1 MKLRRIEIVGF
12 KSFRDRVT
20 VDISDGMTC
29 IVGPNGCGKSNVVD
43 AIKWA
48 MGDMSPKSLRG
59 DSMQDVIF
67 AGTEKHR
74 PGGLA
79 EVTLV
84 FENTARVMEAAEE
97 EQLDAS
103 GDAPEEVDTDKD
115 VESPVEVQEPAV
127 EAPLQ
132 GALAV
137 DVEDESEEKE
147 DTSAPGWIT
156 GDGLPRELRHVAE
169 IAITRRLHRS
179 GESEYLINKIPC
191 RLMDIQNLL
200 AGTGLGKQ
208 GYSIIEQGQIGFI
221 VNAKPQQRRLIIEE
235 ASGITRY
242 KGQRDRAERKLERTE
257 LNLQRTRDVLDE
269 ITKQL
274 GTLERQARKAEEH
287 QRFSEELRALE
298 IALLLDKRRDAM
310 ARATDARRQLG
321 EAKRT
326 QHQSKIDFEAGEE
339 QLRVARVDAHQAERR
354 HADLTESFY
363 KLDTRL
369 NLTRSQLEHATDA
382 ISQAEERALTL
393 ADEKRSQEER
403 REHLKI
409 ELLRVKEELE
419 SFVAQPE
426 DDDEAVL
433 RVQQELERLRE
444 ERDGLTGRRD
454 TALKELNETRSDA
467 NRVSDRLQ
475 WVGSQLGEMGARAE
489 ATGQAL
495 GAARE
500 DVDDLTRALSRLT
513 MDHARVAEEV
523 EQLKRKSGDAQAGH
537 AEAREALKEAEDD
550 AREIASQLAV
560 TRARV
565 QSLEEMRERGEGYQ
579 EGVRRVLT
587 WARDEGRE
595 DVLGP
600 AGDFLAVPEGR
611 EAAYAAYLGDRLGDI
626 VVKTRQA
633 AFDALAM
640 LASEDVGRV
649 GCFVLPS
656 PEDDPRGVLAGWL
669 NGLELV
675 DDLSLVP
682 SGSDAGETRAWAT
695 ARGDILFAD
704 GRVVGGGVGEQAETL
719 LKQARDLEA
728 GKAALAN
735 LIVADEEAQGSL
747 EVAQEDLVIAEDE
760 VESVREA
767 LQEAVHRARGLMQ
780 ERDNEERERAR
791 ATARVEK
798 LQAELEEHEEL
809 HQGLQAE
816 LEVLKERQQEYI
828 ETLPGMER
836 ALRELMQQL
845 NEVNTRVE
853 ARNAEL
859 TDEKVRVAQVRER
872 RRHLEES
879 AGRLRGAIGH
889 AEGQIARFAREIEEQ
904 GERAR
909 DATMRVEELRKE
921 LADVERDHGIHRADV
936 KKAKEVLEVVA
947 LAVQEQELR
956 VRALRKALDE
966 VQEALQALEVAT
978 REAEL
983 AMEHIDEQ
991 LAERFEL
998 TLAEAQPLVRD
1009 IALGPEERKSR
1020 AEFLRKRIERL
1031 GPVNPL
1037 AIEEFA
1043 ETQERHRFQAEQQA
1057 DLERSVADLR
1067 DVIARMDNE
1076 SRKRFKETFEAV
1088 NAKFQEV
1095 FPRLFRG
1102 GRASLVLTDPTNM
1115 LETGV
1120 DIEVQPPGKKL
1131 QNVTLLSGG
1140 EKALTAVSLIF
1151 SIFMLKPTPFSVLD
1165 EVDAPLDEAN
1175 VGRFAEMVRDLS
1187 TTSQMIVITH
1197 NRRTME
1203 APQMLYGVTME
1214 DAGVSKIVSVRLS
1227 EVDEPMAS

>member
-74 PGGLA
+74 PGGMA

-84 FENTARVMEAAEE
+84 FENTARVRQLAEDEEHQEGEAPLDELSLTGPEAEPE
-97 EQLDAS
+97 DAE
-103 GDAPEEVDTDKD
+103 GL
-115 VESPVEVQEPAV
+115 
-127 EAPLQ
+127 PLQ
-132 GALAV
+132 GALVV
-137 DVEDESEEKE
+137 DDPVDAEKAPE
-147 DTSAPGWIT
+147 VAPGWNS

-179 GESEYLINKIPC
+179 GESEYLINKISC

-200 AGTGLGKQ
+200 AGTGVGKQ

-274 GTLERQARKAEEH
+274 GALERQAKKAEEH
-287 QRFSEELRALE
+287 QRFSQELRALE
-298 IALLLDKRRDAM
+298 IALLLDKRREAM
-310 ARATDARRQLG
+310 GRATESRRQLG
-321 EAKRT
+321 DARRS
-326 QHQSKIDFEAGEE
+326 QHQAKTDLEQGEG
-339 QLRVARVDAHQAERR
+339 LLSTARVDAHQAERR

-369 NLTRSQLEHATDA
+369 NLTRSQLEHSTEA
-382 ISQAEERALTL
+382 ITRAEDRALTL

-403 REHLKI
+403 REHLKV
-409 ELLRVKEELE
+409 ELLRVEEELE
-419 SFVAQPE
+419 TFVMQPE
-426 DDDEAVL
+426 DDDDAVQ
-433 RVQQELERLRE
+433 RVQQELEALRE
-444 ERDGLTGRRD
+444 RRDQLQAERDSAQR
-454 TALKELNETRSDA
+454 ELSESRSDSG
-467 NRVSDRLQ
+467 RVSDRLQ
-475 WVGSQLGEMGARAE
+475 WVEAQLGEMDARA
-489 ATGQAL
+489 ATTGENL
-495 GAARE
+495 EAARE
-500 DVDDLTRALSRLT
+500 DVEDLSRAVSRLT
-513 MDHARVAEEV
+513 MDHERVAEEV
-523 EQLKRKSGDAQAGH
+523 EQLKRQSGDAQERQ
-537 AEAREALKEAEDD
+537 AEARETLKEAEAH
-550 AREIASQLAV
+550 ARDIAGRLAA

-565 QSLEEMRERGEGYQ
+565 ESLEEMRERGEGYQ
-579 EGVRRVLT
+579 EGVRRVVS
-587 WARDEGRE
+587 WAKEQGRD

-600 AGDFLAVPEGR
+600 AGDFLAVPEGL
-611 EAAYAAYLGDRLGDI
+611 ESAYAAYLGDRIGDI
-626 VVKTRQA
+626 VVRDRQA
-633 AFDALAM
+633 ALDALAM

-649 GCFVLPS
+649 ACYILPE
-656 PEDDPRGVLAGWL
+656 PTQDPRQALAGWL
-669 NGLELV
+669 EGLAIVEELAEV
-675 DDLSLVP
+675 PASIDDSRH
-682 SGSDAGETRAWAT
+682 RAWAT
-695 ARGDILFAD
+695 ARGDIIFAD
-704 GRVVGGGVGEQAETL
+704 GRVIGGGVGEQAETL
-719 LKQARDLEA
+719 LRQARDLES
-728 GKAALAN
+728 GREALSE
-735 LIVADEEAQGSL
+735 LSVADEDAQEEL
-747 EVAQEDLVIAEDE
+747 EVAQEDLVVAEDE

-767 LQEAVHRARGLMQ
+767 LQDAVHRARGLMQ
-780 ERDNEERERAR
+780 ERDNEERERMR
-791 ATARVEK
+791 ALKRVE
-798 LQAELEEHEEL
+798 AFEGELKEHQEL
-809 HQGLQAE
+809 RTGLKAE
-816 LEVLKERQQEYI
+816 LEVLGAREVELSEALPALEQALNAYVA
-828 ETLPGMER
+828 TLTE
-836 ALRELMQQL
+836 L
-845 NEVNTRVE
+845 NEAME

-879 AGRLRGAIGH
+879 AQRLRGAIGH
-889 AEGQIARFAREIEEQ
+889 AEGQIARFTREIEEQ

-909 DATMRVEELRKE
+909 DARMRTEALTTE
-921 LADVERDHGIHRADV
+921 LAEVERDHKAHRDEV
-936 KKAKEVLEVVA
+936 KQAKVTLEEVA
-947 LAVQEQELR
+947 QAVQAHELK
-956 VRALRKALDE
+956 VRALRKSLDE
-966 VQEALQALEVAT
+966 AQASLQALEVAT

-998 TLAEAQPLVRD
+998 TLAEAQPLVRE
-1009 IALGPEERKSR
+1009 IELGPEERKSR

-1067 DVIARMDNE
+1067 DVIARMDAE
-1076 SRKRFKETFEAV
+1076 SRKRFRETFEAV

-1102 GRASLVLTDPTNM
+1102 GRASLILTDPSNM

-1151 SIFMLKPTPFSVLD
+1151 SIFLLKPTPFSVLD

-1187 TTSQMIVITH
+1187 GTSQMIVITH

-1227 EVDEPMAS
+1227 EVDEEMAS